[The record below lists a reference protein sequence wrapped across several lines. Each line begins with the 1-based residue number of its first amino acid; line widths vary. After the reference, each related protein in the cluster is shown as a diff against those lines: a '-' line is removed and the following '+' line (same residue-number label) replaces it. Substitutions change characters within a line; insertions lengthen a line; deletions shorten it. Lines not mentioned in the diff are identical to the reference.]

1 MAGSL
6 TIVNPIVNP
15 IVSFRGGHE
24 DAHRFH
30 SASRGVAERLSDKLS
45 QDLTLP
51 AGWLSLFG

>member
-6 TIVNPIVNP
+6 TVVNPIVNL
-15 IVSFRGGHE
+15 RGAHE

-30 SASRGVAERLSDKLS
+30 PASRGIAERLSDKLS

-51 AGWLSLFG
+51 AG